1 MKIKYKFLVAL
12 LAFACFAKPQSNLKA
27 DIMDDIGLSN
37 DFADIS
43 IMARPRFEYRE
54 VDGLE
59 GSESVTFRLR
69 PGIMLGKGGPIS
81 LFADVEIIEAL
92 VDDYQSNPLG
102 GPQTEPFN
110 PGYTPIGDPEF
121 QELNQLWA
129 KFDLVDNFS
138 AKVGRQCIARNNA
151 AFIGNV
157 PWRQAEQT
165 FDAVELAYK
174 LDEDFTITYAYA
186 DRVQRIFGPTTPRDL
201 PLEEFLGEFHFIDAT
216 IPTPIGKVAT
226 YIYNIDV
233 NNPGRGPL
241 ANVGESTT
249 FGASTTQGP
258 LYLEAA
264 FQDGESA
271 LEGGD
276 YDAFYGHVKYT
287 KKVDTT
293 ALFGGIEYWTDG
305 FKTPLAT
312 VHLYNGFADSVIL
325 QRIGLNDKGGV
336 FEGMFNPYVG
346 ISQPLPGGFVFKGFL
361 HYLADED
368 LGKEYG
374 TEIDAVIVKKLN
386 DYSTM
391 MLKGAYF
398 MGDEYPDIKQFTAQI
413 DFKF

>member
-1 MKIKYKFLVAL
+1 MKIKHKILVAVIA
-12 LAFACFAKPQSNLKA
+12 LAGFAKPQSESKA
-27 DIMDDIGLSN
+27 DILDDIGLTN
-37 DFADIS
+37 DFAEIS

-59 GSESVTFRLR
+59 GSESGTFRIR

-81 LFADVEIIEAL
+81 LFADVEIVEAL
-92 VDDYQSNPLG
+92 IDDYQSNPLG

-138 AKVGRQCIARNNA
+138 AKVGRQRIVRNNA

-165 FDAVELAYK
+165 FDAVELSYS
-174 LDEDFTITYAYA
+174 LDEDFSITYAYA

-216 IPTPIGKVAT
+216 IPTPIGKLAT

-233 NNPGRGPL
+233 ANPGAGPL

-249 FGASTTQGP
+249 FGASTTKGP

-264 FQDGESA
+264 FQDGDSNSREVIMMLSMDTSNTPRRLIRQQF
-271 LEGGD
+271 LE
-276 YDAFYGHVKYT
+276 V
-287 KKVDTT
+287 
-293 ALFGGIEYWTDG
+293 L
-305 FKTPLAT
+305 
-312 VHLYNGFADSVIL
+312 S
-325 QRIGLNDKGGV
+325 IGL
-336 FEGMFNPYVG
+336 M
-346 ISQPLPGGFVFKGFL
+346 
-361 HYLADED
+361 D
-368 LGKEYG
+368 LK
-374 TEIDAVIVKKLN
+374 
-386 DYSTM
+386 
-391 MLKGAYF
+391 
-398 MGDEYPDIKQFTAQI
+398 PH
-413 DFKF
+413 

>member
-1 MKIKYKFLVAL
+1 MKTKHKILVAL
-12 LAFACFAKPQSNLKA
+12 LAFASFANPQSNLKA
-27 DIMDDIGLSN
+27 DILDDAGLSN

-129 KFDLVDNFS
+129 KFDLVDDFS
-138 AKVGRQCIARNNA
+138 AKVGRQRIARNNA

-226 YIYNIDV
+226 YIYNVDV
-233 NNPGRGPL
+233 NNPGERPL
-241 ANVGESTT
+241 AKVVESTT
-249 FGASTTQGP
+249 F
-258 LYLEAA
+258 
-264 FQDGESA
+264 
-271 LEGGD
+271 
-276 YDAFYGHVKYT
+276 
-287 KKVDTT
+287 
-293 ALFGGIEYWTDG
+293 
-305 FKTPLAT
+305 
-312 VHLYNGFADSVIL
+312 
-325 QRIGLNDKGGV
+325 
-336 FEGMFNPYVG
+336 
-346 ISQPLPGGFVFKGFL
+346 
-361 HYLADED
+361 
-368 LGKEYG
+368 
-374 TEIDAVIVKKLN
+374 
-386 DYSTM
+386 
-391 MLKGAYF
+391 
-398 MGDEYPDIKQFTAQI
+398 
-413 DFKF
+413 

>member
-1 MKIKYKFLVAL
+1 MKTKTKILTAL
-12 LAFACFAKPQSNLKA
+12 LASVLLAEPQHKLQA
-27 DIMDDIGLSN
+27 DVFDDIGLSN

-43 IMARPRFEYRE
+43 IMARPRFEFRE
-54 VDGLE
+54 IDGLE
-59 GSESVTFRLR
+59 GSEAFTFRVR
-69 PGIMLGKGGPIS
+69 PSIMLGKGGPIS

-92 VDDYQSNPLG
+92 LDDYQSNPLG

-110 PGYTPIGDPEF
+110 AGYTPIGDPEF

-129 KFDLVDNFS
+129 KFDLVEGFS
-138 AKVGRQCIARNNA
+138 AKVGRQRIARNNA

-157 PWRQAEQT
+157 PWRQGEQT
-165 FDAVELAYK
+165 FDAVELAYT
-174 LDEDFTITYAYA
+174 LDEDFSITYAYA

-233 NNPGRGPL
+233 NNPGAGPL

-249 FGASTTQGP
+249 FGGSTTQGS

-276 YDAFYGHVKYT
+276 YDAVYGHAKYT
-287 KKVDTT
+287 KKVDKT
-293 ALFGGIEYWTDG
+293 AFFGGLEYWSEG

-336 FEGMFNPYVG
+336 FEGMFNPYIG
-346 ISQPLPGGFVFKGFL
+346 FSTPLAGGFVLKGFFHHL
-361 HYLADED
+361 SDESLD
-368 LGKEYG
+368 KCYG
-374 TEIDAVIVKKLN
+374 NEFDVVLVKKLN

-391 MLKGAYF
+391 LLKGAYF
-398 MGDEYPDIKQFTAQI
+398 MGDEYADITQFSAQI

>member
-1 MKIKYKFLVAL
+1 MRIKHQILFAVIAL
-12 LAFACFAKPQSNLKA
+12 AGFAKPQSESKA
-27 DIMDDIGLSN
+27 DILDDIGLTN
-37 DFADIS
+37 DFAEIS

-59 GSESVTFRLR
+59 GSESGTFRIR

-81 LFADVEIIEAL
+81 LFADVEIVEAL
-92 VDDYQSNPLG
+92 IDDYQSNPLG

-138 AKVGRQCIARNNA
+138 AKVGRQRIVRNNA

-165 FDAVELAYK
+165 FDAVELSYS
-174 LDEDFTITYAYA
+174 LDEDFSITYAYA

-216 IPTPIGKVAT
+216 IPTPIGKLAT

-233 NNPGRGPL
+233 ANPGAGPL

-249 FGASTTQGP
+249 FGASTTKGP

-264 FQDGESA
+264 FQDGDSK

-276 YDAFYGHVKYT
+276 YDAVYGHVKYT
-287 KKVDTT
+287 KKIDKT
-293 ALFGGIEYWTDG
+293 AVFGGVEYWTDG

-312 VHLYNGFADSVIL
+312 VHLYNGFADAVIL

-336 FEGMFNPYVG
+336 FEGMFNPYIG

-361 HYLADED
+361 HYLADESVD
-368 LGKEYG
+368 KEYG
-374 TEIDAVIVKKLN
+374 TEIDAVLAKKLN
-386 DYSTM
+386 DNSSL